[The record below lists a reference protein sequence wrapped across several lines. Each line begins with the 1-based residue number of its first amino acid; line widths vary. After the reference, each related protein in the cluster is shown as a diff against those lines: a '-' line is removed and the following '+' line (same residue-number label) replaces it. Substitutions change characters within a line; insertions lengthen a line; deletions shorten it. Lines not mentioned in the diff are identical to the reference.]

1 MADEIQLLQQ
11 AKHLGGQ
18 ISASEQNAVTIFAAL
33 LMADAIRESV
43 GGGQISASEQNAV
56 TIFAALLM
64 ADAIRESVGHL
75 TRLIS
80 ERRE

>member
-11 AKHLGGQ
+11 AKHLDR
-18 ISASEQNAVTIFAAL
+18 ISASEQNAVTISAAL
-33 LMADAIRESV
+33 LIADAIRESV
-43 GGGQISASEQNAV
+43 G
-56 TIFAALLM
+56 
-64 ADAIRESVGHL
+64 RL

>member
-1 MADEIQLLQQ
+1 MADEIRLLEQ
-11 AKHLGGQ
+11 AKHLSGQ
-18 ISASEQNAVTIFAAL
+18 ITATEQNAVTIFAAL
-33 LMADAIRESV
+33 LI
-43 GGGQISASEQNAV
+43 
-56 TIFAALLM
+56 

>member
-11 AKHLGGQ
+11 AKHLGGR

-33 LMADAIRESV
+33 LI
-43 GGGQISASEQNAV
+43 
-56 TIFAALLM
+56 

-75 TRLIS
+75 TRLIG